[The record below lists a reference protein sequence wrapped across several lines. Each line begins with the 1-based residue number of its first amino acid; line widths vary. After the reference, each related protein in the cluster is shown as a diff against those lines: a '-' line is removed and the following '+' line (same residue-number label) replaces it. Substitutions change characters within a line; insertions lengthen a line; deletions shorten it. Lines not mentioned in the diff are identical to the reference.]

1 MKELQDI
8 RKAGPKYF
16 RDVQVDEQ
24 NIFQWQGLLVPEA
37 YPFNK
42 GKLEKVHKIDIVES
56 IYIISLLIF
65 SCFNR
70 YELKVQLKVNKLGET
85 DSLISCVTTVNY

>member
-8 RKAGPKYF
+8 KKAGPKYF

-42 GKLEKVHKIDIVES
+42 GNDEV
-56 IYIISLLIF
+56 F
-65 SCFNR
+65 
-70 YELKVQLKVNKLGET
+70 
-85 DSLISCVTTVNY
+85 

>member
-1 MKELQDI
+1 MAARRRLMKELQDI

-42 GKLEKVHKIDIVES
+42 GKLEKSTKS
-56 IYIISLLIF
+56 ILLKLFIWLAYCF
-65 SCFNR
+65 S
-70 YELKVQLKVNKLGET
+70 VA
-85 DSLISCVTTVNY
+85 LIGMN

>member
-1 MKELQDI
+1 MAARRRLMKELQDI

-42 GKLEKVHKIDIVES
+42 GKLEKVHEIDIVEPT
-56 IYIISLLIF
+56 YIISLLIF
-65 SCFNR
+65 SCFKR
-70 YELKVQLKVNKLGET
+70 YELKVQL
-85 DSLISCVTTVNY
+85 

>member
-8 RKAGPKYF
+8 KKAGPKYF

-42 GKLEKVHKIDIVES
+42 GNDEVFQHVLDLV
-56 IYIISLLIF
+56 
-65 SCFNR
+65 
-70 YELKVQLKVNKLGET
+70 
-85 DSLISCVTTVNY
+85 SLIEVNGLVNSY

>member
-1 MKELQDI
+1 MAARRRLMKELQDI

-42 GKLEKVHKIDIVES
+42 GKLEKCTKS
-56 IYIISLLIF
+56 KLLNLFILLD
-65 SCFNR
+65 
-70 YELKVQLKVNKLGET
+70 Y
-85 DSLISCVTTVNY
+85 